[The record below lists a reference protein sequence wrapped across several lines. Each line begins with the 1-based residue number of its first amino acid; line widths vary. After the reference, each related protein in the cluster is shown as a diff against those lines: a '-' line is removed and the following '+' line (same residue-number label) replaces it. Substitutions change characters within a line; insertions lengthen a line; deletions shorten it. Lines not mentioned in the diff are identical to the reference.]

1 MRPFTY
7 PEFCAALAIT
17 GRPAR
22 ASRRT
27 PVRKPAPRAPRKG

>member
-17 GRPAR
+17 ARPAS
-22 ASRRT
+22 ASIRG
-27 PVRKPAPRAPRKG
+27 PVRKPAPRKG